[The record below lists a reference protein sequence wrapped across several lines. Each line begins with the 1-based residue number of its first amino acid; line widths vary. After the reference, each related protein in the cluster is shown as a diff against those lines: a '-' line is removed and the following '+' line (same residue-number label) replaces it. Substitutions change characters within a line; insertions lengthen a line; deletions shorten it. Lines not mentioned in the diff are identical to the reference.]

1 MRRDTHKQAE
11 PKATYR
17 VKNWAQYNAGLIA
30 RGDVTMWIDEGM
42 CKASA
47 AQARKRGHLHI
58 AELEQRIGAPLLL
71 RRRGLG
77 FYAGT
82 PENSVVPH
90 CEHPSAHSSR

>member
-47 AQARKRGHLHI
+47 AQARKRGHPFFFLDVYKRQVLSHCSRM
-58 AELEQRIGAPLLL
+58 AADKL
-71 RRRGLG
+71 RSTVL
-77 FYAGT
+77 
-82 PENSVVPH
+82 
-90 CEHPSAHSSR
+90 C

>member
-47 AQARKRGHLHI
+47 AQARKRGHPLVLVSGVLLH
-58 AELEQRIGAPLLL
+58 LPRLKKDLLAVRHGRNL
-71 RRRGLG
+71 K
-77 FYAGT
+77 GT
-82 PENSVVPH
+82 
-90 CEHPSAHSSR
+90 ADQ

>member
-47 AQARKRGHLHI
+47 AQARKRGHPLV
-58 AELEQRIGAPLLL
+58 GATLPSTPLPRPAGANG
-71 RRRGLG
+71 RRLAATTGARWWR
-77 FYAGT
+77 T
-82 PENSVVPH
+82 
-90 CEHPSAHSSR
+90 

>member
-47 AQARKRGHLHI
+47 AQARKRGHPLVYSGDR
-58 AELEQRIGAPLLL
+58 EQVL
-71 RRRGLG
+71 RRKAARHRVRAKKG
-77 FYAGT
+77 
-82 PENSVVPH
+82 
-90 CEHPSAHSSR
+90 

>member
-47 AQARKRGHLHI
+47 AQARKRGH
-58 AELEQRIGAPLLL
+58 PL
-71 RRRGLG
+71 
-77 FYAGT
+77 
-82 PENSVVPH
+82 V
-90 CEHPSAHSSR
+90 

>member
-47 AQARKRGHLHI
+47 AQARKRGHPLVYPN
-58 AELEQRIGAPLLL
+58 AVSLPVTQTAPARHTAAKTQLF
-71 RRRGLG
+71 G
-77 FYAGT
+77 
-82 PENSVVPH
+82 
-90 CEHPSAHSSR
+90 

>member
-47 AQARKRGHLHI
+47 AQARKRGHPLVYSTSFPSRSCNPSSPRSQP
-58 AELEQRIGAPLLL
+58 LTVPCIG
-71 RRRGLG
+71 
-77 FYAGT
+77 
-82 PENSVVPH
+82 
-90 CEHPSAHSSR
+90 PSSSRQT

>member
-1 MRRDTHKQAE
+1 MRELSLDRLRTLV
-11 PKATYR
+11 T
-17 VKNWAQYNAGLIA
+17 IA
-30 RGDVTMWIDEGM
+30 DLGSF
-42 CKASA
+42 AAA
-47 AQARKRGHLHI
+47 AQALHLAPPTVSLHI

-71 RRRGLG
+71 RRRGQG

>member
-47 AQARKRGHLHI
+47 AQARKRGH
-58 AELEQRIGAPLLL
+58 PLVPRCTTQ
-71 RRRGLG
+71 RRRESESG
-77 FYAGT
+77 
-82 PENSVVPH
+82 VVEAAEKQVWSGSPVDGW
-90 CEHPSAHSSR
+90 